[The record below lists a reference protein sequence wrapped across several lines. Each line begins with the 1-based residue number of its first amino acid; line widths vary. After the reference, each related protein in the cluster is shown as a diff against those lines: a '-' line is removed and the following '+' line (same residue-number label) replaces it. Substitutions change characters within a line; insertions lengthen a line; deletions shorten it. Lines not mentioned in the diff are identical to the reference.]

1 VNISAKN
8 GRIFKKGIYAKLT
21 STIYINGRFL
31 TQPSTGVQR
40 YAREIVA
47 HFDSLLEGNE
57 LAKQVCMHCLVPRG
71 TARSTSW
78 KNITIEEV
86 GVNRGN
92 LWEQIDL
99 PLHLKGGFLFSPA
112 NSGPFLY
119 QNQAVTFHDASVF
132 AIPSAYS
139 FWFRLK
145 YRLIFTSL
153 ARLAKVIFT
162 DSKFSQSELSRHL
175 KQDPEKFRVLH
186 LAGGHLDRIQAD
198 TSILAK
204 YNLQKNGYVFMVGSQ
219 SRHKNLAAVLNA
231 LVFMNSDI
239 KVAFASVQ
247 SQQIFNREVARARA
261 KNIIALGY
269 ITDKELKALYL
280 NALCF
285 IFPSYYEGFGLPI
298 LEAMHCGC
306 PVLCAQAASLPEV
319 AGDVALFF
327 DPMNTMNIANTI
339 DRIVLDLQLRNDLIQ
354 KGYQRA
360 KEFSWQTTAS
370 QTLDALLTSVKNHQ

>member
-1 VNISAKN
+1 
-8 GRIFKKGIYAKLT
+8 F
-21 STIYINGRFL
+21 
-31 TQPSTGVQR
+31 
-40 YAREIVA
+40 A
-47 HFDSLLEGNE
+47 HE
-57 LAKQVCMHCLVPRG
+57 VCIRCLVPRG
-71 TARSTSW
+71 TARNTSW
-78 KNITIEEV
+78 KNITLEEV
-86 GVNRGN
+86 GVNHGN

-132 AIPSAYS
+132 AIPAAYS

-219 SRHKNLAAVLNA
+219 SRHKNLASVLNA
-231 LVFMNSDI
+231 LEFMNSDI

-269 ITDKELKALYL
+269 ITDKEL
-280 NALCF
+280 
-285 IFPSYYEGFGLPI
+285 
-298 LEAMHCGC
+298 
-306 PVLCAQAASLPEV
+306 
-319 AGDVALFF
+319 
-327 DPMNTMNIANTI
+327 
-339 DRIVLDLQLRNDLIQ
+339 
-354 KGYQRA
+354 
-360 KEFSWQTTAS
+360 
-370 QTLDALLTSVKNHQ
+370 